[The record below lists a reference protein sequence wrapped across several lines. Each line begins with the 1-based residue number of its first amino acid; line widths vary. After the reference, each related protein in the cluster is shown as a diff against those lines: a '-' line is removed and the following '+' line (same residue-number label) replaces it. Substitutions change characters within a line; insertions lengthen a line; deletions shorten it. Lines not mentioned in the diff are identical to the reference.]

1 MSVVANWV
9 EALRTTNLGEGVTP
23 DPVSRWLLITRASV
37 FPMTFF
43 SAAIGGLL
51 AVPSGRASL
60 GLWALCAIG
69 LLLAHAANNMINDYF
84 DLASGV
90 DTPDYARAQYA
101 PHPILSGL
109 ISKRGLLTA
118 VAVVN
123 VLDVAIGALLFSVR
137 GWPILAFAAAGFLIS
152 YFYVAPPLRLK
163 HHGLGEPSVFIVWGP
178 LMVGGTYF
186 ATTGELPGWV
196 WGATVPYGLLVMT
209 VLFGKHIDKIE
220 SDRAKSIHTLPVLLG
235 EAPARRVAQGLMLLF
250 YGVVGAQIFTG
261 ALGLWAALVFL
272 SIPRLVKVMR
282 LFGRPPPENP
292 PKNYPVWPLWYVSAA
307 FVLTRQAG
315 ALFAAGLLL
324 QALVPLS
331 L

>member
-60 GLWALCAIG
+60 GLWALCVLG

-137 GWPILAFAAAGFLIS
+137 GWPILAFAGAGFLIS

-163 HHGLGEPSVFIVWGP
+163 HHGLGEPSVFVVWGP
-178 LMVGGTYF
+178 LMIGGTYF
-186 ATTGELPGWV
+186 ATTGEIPGWV

-220 SDRAKSIHTLPVLLG
+220 SDRAKSIRTLPVLLG

-261 ALGLWAALVFL
+261 ALGLWVALVFL